1 MANDIEATPRNS
13 TSVDEEM
20 RSLKIQTPEMDKA
33 EDVHID
39 GDQSKFSAMLGI
51 LRKFIGVSD
60 IIS

>member
-51 LRKFIGVSD
+51 LRKFIG
-60 IIS
+60 